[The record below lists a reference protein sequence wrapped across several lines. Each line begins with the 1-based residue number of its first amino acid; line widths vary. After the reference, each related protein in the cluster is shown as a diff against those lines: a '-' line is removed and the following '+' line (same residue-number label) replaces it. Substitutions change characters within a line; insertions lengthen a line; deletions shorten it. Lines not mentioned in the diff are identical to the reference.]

1 MYKQI
6 WDYIK
11 ARYLGEKGQSVIE
24 YTLLIGVVAGAVYF
38 LSSDT
43 SFSTKISDLWKAMQG
58 KIPNTVPAGNATTP
72 TGG

>member
-24 YTLLIGVVAGAVYF
+24 YTLLIGLVAAAVAF
-38 LSSDT
+38 LVSDA
-43 SFSTKISDLWKAMQG
+43 SLSTNLTGLWKSMTD
-58 KIPNTVPAGNATTP
+58 KIPDAVTTATT
-72 TGG
+72 TT